1 MSRVYA
7 GALIALLLACGP
19 IKPNPDPKPTPTPTP
34 LPTPTP
40 TPKPPCDGQP
50 KCGDGTCPVGFPPC
64 PVVEPPVCLP
74 PSRIDLAYRPPA
86 GGSRPIVDAT
96 PKVVGCDAC
105 LALGFPQGQCVC
117 PLGPEGSNQRAICEA
132 QAAPYTWTVNATPC
146 VPNGQCWLNNGN
158 ILQVVLC
165 QASTGGCT
173 PGASGDVV
181 ATTAAAGATGSLTL
195 P

>member
-1 MSRVYA
+1 MLRRLLGVCFVLALA
-7 GALIALLLACGP
+7 GCGP
-19 IKPNPDPKPTPTPTP
+19 IKPPNPVPTP

-40 TPKPPCDGQP
+40 QPTPDPNPAPTPTPPP
-50 KCGDGTCPVGFPPC
+50 TFT
-64 PVVEPPVCLP
+64 CLP
-74 PSRIDLAYRPPA
+74 PTRIDLAYRPPA

-105 LALGFPQGQCVC
+105 ASIGFPAGTCVC
-117 PLGPEGSNQRAICEA
+117 PLGFEGSAQRPFCEA
-132 QAAPYTWTVNATPC
+132 KAAPYTWTVNSVPC
-146 VPNGQCWLNNGN
+146 VANGQCWLNNGN

-173 PGASGDVV
+173 PVASGDVV
-181 ATTAAAGATGSLTL
+181 ATTASAGATGSVTL